1 MRQLTSYLQP
11 NLNDVDKMKLDNYKP
26 KNDVLKKYIDSYY
39 FISENKKSKQI
50 KYYTFPNNF
59 CILSVNQ
66 NAKVEFK
73 ENSYFISSA
82 KTDDILA
89 DIVIRYSEPIEVV
102 YENAVDEIT
111 IKFNPLGINQFID
124 NPEIFKQSKMDNFI
138 PFSDYTETMKMIFN
152 ETDRKKQIELL
163 ENYWLSK
170 FVTKDLTLMEQILAD
185 IETELTI
192 DAIAKK
198 HSVSRKHINALFL
211 KHIGKPP
218 SEYRKIYRFRN
229 TLIENK
235 KSKSLTTLS
244 HRSLFYDQ
252 SHFIKDFKA
261 LTKIKPSWFFKNID
275 TEQDNI
281 WLFM

>member
-1 MRQLTSYLQP
+1 ML
-11 NLNDVDKMKLDNYKP
+11 
-26 KNDVLKKYIDSYY
+26 
-39 FISENKKSKQI
+39 
-50 KYYTFPNNF
+50 
-59 CILSVNQ
+59 
-66 NAKVEFK
+66 
-73 ENSYFISSA
+73 

-89 DIVIRYSEPIEVV
+89 DIVVRYSEPIEVV

-111 IKFNPLGINQFID
+111 IKFNPLGINHFIE
-124 NPEIFKQSKMDNFI
+124 NPEIFKQSKMDNFV

-152 ETDRKKQIELL
+152 ETDRKKQIDLL

-198 HSVSRKHINALFL
+198 HSISRKHINALFL

-235 KSKSLTTLS
+235 KSKNLTTLS
-244 HRSLFYDQ
+244 HGSLFYDQ
-252 SHFIKDFKA
+252 SHFIKDFRA